1 MNEALFFLQILVV
14 VSFVFLALRAG
25 KNALIA
31 LLAIQ
36 GVLANLFVIKQITL
50 FGFSVTCA
58 DVFTIGAILSLNLLQ
73 EYFGEKTARFAVK
86 ISFISLLFF
95 VLLSQIH
102 LLYVP
107 SETDTTQVAFQI
119 VLVHSVRIIFA
130 SLVTFYI
137 VQQFDVRFFGWLKGR
152 LPIRVAISL
161 VCSQFLDTVLFS
173 LLGLYGIVDSVIH
186 IMIVSFV
193 VKCMIIFTSSPF
205 VAFTK
210 RFVRNEVS
218 V

>member
-137 VQQFDVRFFGWLKGR
+137 VQQFDVRFFGWLKGK